1 MREKIVNELVKEVL
15 GPRTNDIRETMP
27 LSPVTEFIS
36 GVLAP
41 TGLHDMPTIDDD
53 SEIPAEDTQTYEGE
67 TSESDVDSL
76 PIFQPALDPKSKP
89 STMGLSFVAEFEE
102 EPKIDVCL
110 TWARYKG
117 VTDKT
122 GRISQWKR
130 EPKFFLQA
138 IQPFKTSV
146 LFIDTLGRVGTKNG
160 AEISLHVMA
169 NSLGG
174 NRCLIHLYIVNE
186 LPNPQVGFEATSEDC
201 IFQPQIRVCKG
212 NTRIAQGVRKKPAG
226 REERVLEFLY
236 RHRPIL
242 ARGHLCSAIW
252 KRIDPQIAGNYKL
265 TFPECASEIPFFWID
280 GSLLTEYGLSE
291 EKKRFSECDVRT
303 EFVPLY
309 AIANPD
315 LEWPKD
321 LKPSP
326 ELNATMLSEAW
337 SANEI
342 KAALSPISLGLKLWV
357 SQLEKQVNDYSVDE
371 QALSADLIS
380 ESKMAQNRIEEG
392 ISLLCNNEEA
402 RLAFCFAN
410 KAISIQASWGK
421 RKEFVWRPFQLAF
434 ILMTIE
440 SIFNPKSKYRTTCDV
455 LWVPT
460 GTGKTEAYLALI
472 AFVTAYRRRNALTNS
487 NQELT
492 GAGVSVITRYTLRL
506 LTIQQFRRTLSL
518 ITACEFLRVYNLG
531 AKSSVGWRPIN
542 STKRGDFIWGSTPF
556 SCGLWVGG
564 NVSPNKLSDLY
575 LRQTNQYF
583 SGAISILKGG
593 KGEGEPAQILSCPAC
608 GAILAVPEM
617 GLSTG
622 SHQIHLVVKHNSG
635 DIRLIIQPLSDKIFG
650 NVKIVGQP
658 RVFALEAPS
667 YFTLT
672 LNLDVTGTFSPKD
685 LDAFWENII
694 STIKNIGVQLELAP
708 IKASRNGYFEKKYE
722 GAQKGYDFE
731 VFCPSPSCD
740 LNHIW
745 VGGLPAGSIADNST
759 RDFAPNPD
767 GHTIPCFP
775 DGNRLVD
782 IQMPF
787 RKAGSVHISNRIPI
801 PALTV
806 EDQVFRKLPSVV
818 VATVDKF
825 ARPPFN
831 PQAAGLFGNVDA
843 HNSIHG
849 YFRNTTKLSSPLAK
863 TQKLVHSLA
872 PPNLIVQDELHLIE
886 GPLGSL
892 VGLYETAIDFL
903 GSEKTGNFIKYIAST
918 ATIRRAEDQTRAIFL
933 RELQLFPT
941 RGLDGAKRFF
951 ITEREVHALDDSSA
965 GRLYLGICSPGRGPL
980 TPLVRIYSRLL
991 FTVGKLTSCTSID
1004 DFWTLTGYFNAIRE
1018 LGGARALYRQDIP
1031 QRIHTIADIEHE
1043 SPRNLDDSNV
1053 IELSSRG
1060 NSIDLPA
1067 ILRILEQS
1075 CYPNAPDALFTT
1087 SMFGTGIDVSR
1098 IGLMVVNGQPK
1109 TTSSYIQSTG
1119 RVGRKNA
1126 ALVVTFLRAS
1136 RPRDLNH
1143 YEFFE
1148 GYHSQLHRYVEP
1160 TTVYPFS
1167 PGALERALGPVMVFI
1182 LRNMRTC
1189 VIQWSEWS
1197 SAHKMAGALTSCPE
1211 VKRLPHMFETRA
1223 QGQPVHRRPMPNSVE
1238 KLAQSRLALWQSIAV
1253 LADSERTNLRY
1264 NEYNQAENPVVLG
1277 DYRHL
1282 HSTKDVV
1289 YKNAP
1294 QSLRDI
1300 EETTS
1305 FQTRG

>member
-1 MREKIVNELVKEVL
+1 MREKLVTELVKEVL
-15 GPRTNDIRETMP
+15 GPRTNDIREKMV
-27 LSPVTEFIS
+27 LSPVTEFIT

-41 TGLHDMPTIDDD
+41 QGAREIPTIDDD
-53 SEIPAEDTQTYEGE
+53 LEIPVEDTQNYEGE
-67 TSESDVDSL
+67 TADSDVDAL
-76 PIFQPALDPKSKP
+76 PVFQPALYPKSKP
-89 STMGLSFVAEFEE
+89 STIGLSFVIRHNG
-102 EPKIDVCL
+102 EPRIDVCL

-117 VTDKT
+117 IINKNGKVSEW
-122 GRISQWKR
+122 RR
-130 EPKFFLQA
+130 EPKFFVQS
-138 IQPFKTSV
+138 IQLLKTTV
-146 LFIDTLGRVGTKNG
+146 IFIDTLGRICDKNN
-160 AEISLHVMA
+160 AEISLHIVT
-169 NSLGG
+169 NPLSNDTRLV
-174 NRCLIHLYIVNE
+174 HLYFVNE
-186 LPNPQVGFEATSEDC
+186 LPNPPSESEITSEDC

-212 NTRIAQGVRKKPAG
+212 NTELTQGIRKKPAG
-226 REERVLEFLY
+226 SEEKTLDFLY
-236 RHRPIL
+236 RNRPIL
-242 ARGHLCSAIW
+242 SRGHLCSAVW
-252 KRIDPQIAGNYKL
+252 RDIDPQTPKKCKL
-265 TFPECASEIPFFWID
+265 TYPECAGEIPFFWID
-280 GSLLTEYGLSE
+280 GPILTEYGLSE
-291 EKKRFSECDVRT
+291 KQKHFSECDVRT
-303 EFVPLY
+303 EFIPLY
-309 AIANPD
+309 ALANPD
-315 LEWPKD
+315 LEWPKEF
-321 LKPSP
+321 KRVP
-326 ELNATMLSEAW
+326 ELKASALSETW
-337 SANEI
+337 NIGELQSAFYPIIQELQQWI
-342 KAALSPISLGLKLWV
+342 DELEQKSKDYLEDDKALAIDLIAECKAANSRI
-357 SQLEKQVNDYSVDE
+357 
-371 QALSADLIS
+371 AD
-380 ESKMAQNRIEEG
+380 G
-392 ISLLCNNEEA
+392 IALLCNNEEA

-410 KAISIQASWGK
+410 KAIALQATWGK
-421 RKEFVWRPFQLAF
+421 KKEFVWRPFQIAF

-440 SIFNPKSKYRTTCDV
+440 SIFNSKSKHRSTCDV

-472 AFVTAYRRRNALTNS
+472 AFAIALRRRNALLNS

-506 LTIQQFRRTLSL
+506 LTIQQFRRTLSM
-518 ITACEFLRVYNLG
+518 ITACEYLRVHNLG
-531 AKSSVGWRPIN
+531 ARSSVGWRPIN
-542 STKRGDFIWGSTPF
+542 SAKKGDFIWGSTPF

-564 NVSPNKLSDLY
+564 SVSPNRLSDLY
-575 LRQTNQYF
+575 IRKTNQYI
-583 SGAISILKGG
+583 SGALSILKGNR
-593 KGEGEPAQILSCPAC
+593 GEGEPAQVLTCPAC
-608 GAILAVPEM
+608 GEILAVPEM

-622 SHQIHLVVKHNSG
+622 NHQIHLIIKHEKG
-635 DIRLIIQPLSDKIFG
+635 DIRLIIPALSDKSFG
-650 NVKIVGQP
+650 NAKIVGPP
-658 RVFALEAPS
+658 RVFELESQS
-667 YFTLT
+667 YYTLT
-672 LNLDVTGTFSPKD
+672 LTLAVTGSFSTKD
-685 LDAFWENII
+685 LDAFWEKILTII
-694 STIKNIGVQLELAP
+694 EKNGVKLELAP
-708 IKASRNGYFEKKYE
+708 IKASRNGYFEKKTE
-722 GAQKGYDFE
+722 GSKKGYDFE
-731 VFCPSPSCD
+731 IFCPSPSCE
-740 LNHIW
+740 LNRIW
-745 VGGLPAGSIADNST
+745 VGGLPAGSIADNSP
-759 RDFAPNPD
+759 RNFAPHPD

-787 RKAGSVHISNRIPI
+787 RKAGNLHISNRIPI

-806 EDQVFRKLPSVV
+806 EEQVFSKLPSVV

-831 PQAAGLFGNVDA
+831 PQAAGFFGNVDA
-843 HNSIHG
+843 HNSVHG
-849 YFRNTTKLSSPLAK
+849 YFRKTTWLSSQAK
-863 TQKLVHSLA
+863 TQKLIYQLS

-903 GSEKTGNFIKYIAST
+903 SSETNKNPVKYVAST
-918 ATIRRAEDQTRAIFL
+918 ATIRSAHDQTMAIFH
-933 RELQLFPT
+933 RSLQLFPP
-941 RGLDGAKRFF
+941 RGLDASKRFF
-951 ITEREVHALDDSSA
+951 ITEKDTHVLDDSSA
-965 GRLYLGICSPGRGPL
+965 GRLYLGICAPGRGPL

-991 FTVGKLTSCTSID
+991 FTVGTYTSCPSID

-1031 QRIHTIADIEHE
+1031 QRIYAIAENE
-1043 SPRNLDDSNV
+1043 RQPPRNLDDSNV

-1060 NSIDLPA
+1060 NSNDLPA

-1098 IGLMVVNGQPK
+1098 IGLMIVNGQPK
-1109 TTSSYIQSTG
+1109 TTSAYIQSTG

-1189 VIQWSEWS
+1189 AIEWS
-1197 SAHKMAGALTSCPE
+1197 DSESAHKMDTALTTCIE
-1211 VKRLPHMFETRA
+1211 VKRLPDIFETRA
-1223 QGQPVHRRPMPNSVE
+1223 QGQPKHRKPMPTIVQ

-1253 LADSERTNLRY
+1253 ITKQNLKY
-1264 NEYNQAENPVVLG
+1264 SEYNQVEKHVVLG

-1282 HSTKDVV
+1282 HSLKEVV

-1300 EETTS
+1300 EETTG